1 MESWRSSA
9 SASASSSSCG
19 GGDQEEEED
28 RVRVR
33 ERGIVDVDTEED
45 EESLSLSLWLR
56 ALEAQ
61 SQSLG
66 ACRSDDRSLPSCL
79 LSPPTATAPLPLPLL
94 LRLSTLNPNPN
105 LCVPTPAA
113 QNRLLAHLT
122 QLLDLSQIGLLLR
135 CLCAPLVS
143 IRVGKI
149 NRLRNLLCPIPS
161 RGRLN
166 LNMAPSSWL
175 QISFVGDDS
184 GTEQLHS
191 ISCNCCEDD
200 RVIIEQIAADASGR
214 SFLVKLSESQVFYY
228 WLSEKSLSHGL
239 RLLDKMNDLLR
250 RRPTLSDLTGI
261 SSSCLDSL
269 GTHLQACLVSPNLA
283 EAQSI
288 HSESATPTCPSSENA
303 RFPYPQHHHTSIL
316 GQASSISS
324 SSPSSKGGA
333 SLSPRGKTCFKD
345 HSTSPSS
352 LRIGGGIRDSK
363 LKKHHGLLA
372 IPSLPFN
379 HPPATGSPPQSGVV
393 AGLSADLPPDFAPF
407 NPLTFQFPLPPP
419 DHASSIDKQPLFKP
433 QYCWCPMGP
442 SRVPSALPP
451 LPRLAVSPQVSAPN
465 SLSLGS
471 AASSEL
477 PKILYDPLVHLP
489 LPVSSLVI
497 PPLPGSSQFPAFTGL
512 ISDPIVHLPLM
523 DIRSSGQAY
532 LVSAGPAISTAIPPL
547 VVKPLVPATESV
559 VEKNARETLMRLLES
574 APMPNPIHAVAF
586 GMSAISSAISSM
598 ELDPSFEDDM
608 LSQAGEHG
616 EKEEEEEQE
625 IDCQMGKMRWA

>member
-1 MESWRSSA
+1 MDSSRSW
-9 SASASSSSCG
+9 G
-19 GGDQEEEED
+19 NEEEEEEHD
-28 RVRVR
+28 HQ
-33 ERGIVDVDTEED
+33 EED
-45 EESLSLSLWLR
+45 EGPSALQWLR
-56 ALEAQ
+56 ALQ
-61 SQSLG
+61 VHSMG
-66 ACRSDDRSLPSCL
+66 ACRSDDLSFPLPSSCCL
-79 LSPPTATAPLPLPLL
+79 LSPPPLPLL
-94 LRLSTLNPNPN
+94 LLRLCNPS
-105 LCVPTPAA
+105 PAA

-149 NRLRNLLCPIPS
+149 NRLPNLLCPIPS

-184 GTEQLHS
+184 GTEQLYS
-191 ISCNCCEDD
+191 ISCNSCEVD
-200 RVIIEQIAADASGR
+200 RVIIEQIAADTSGR
-214 SFLVKLSESQVFYY
+214 SFLVKLSDSQVFYY

-239 RLLDKMNDLLR
+239 HLLDKMNDLLR

-261 SSSCLDSL
+261 SSSCLDLL

-288 HSESATPTCPSSENA
+288 HSESAISTCPSSENA
-303 RFPYPQHHHTSIL
+303 RFPYPQNHRTSIL

-324 SSPSSKGGA
+324 SSPSSKGGG

-345 HSTSPSS
+345 HSSSLSS
-352 LRIGGGIRDSK
+352 LRIGRDIRDSK
-363 LKKHHGLLA
+363 LKKRHGSLLA

-379 HPPATGSPPQSGVV
+379 HPAATGSPPPSSVV

-419 DHASSIDKQPLFKP
+419 DHASSIGKQPLFKP

-451 LPRLAVSPQVSAPN
+451 LAVSPQVSAPN

-477 PKILYDPLVHLP
+477 PKVLHDPLVHLP
-489 LPVSSLVI
+489 LPISSLVI

-512 ISDPIVHLPLM
+512 MSDPIVHLPVM

-532 LVSAGPAISTAIPPL
+532 LVSAGPAMSTAIPPL
-547 VVKPLVPATESV
+547 VVKPLVPTMESV
-559 VEKNARETLMRLLES
+559 IEKNARETLMRLLES
-574 APMPNPIHAVAF
+574 APMPNPVHAVAF
-586 GMSAISSAISSM
+586 GVGAISSAISSM
-598 ELDPSFEDDM
+598 ELDPSLEDDM
-608 LSQAGEHG
+608 SSQA
-616 EKEEEEEQE
+616 EEQGE
-625 IDCQMGKMRWA
+625 NEQEQEQQIDN

>member
-1 MESWRSSA
+1 MDSRR
-9 SASASSSSCG
+9 SCG
-19 GGDQEEEED
+19 NKEEVEEEDHVHEHERDREEEE
-28 RVRVR
+28 
-33 ERGIVDVDTEED
+33 EAETT
-45 EESLSLSLWLR
+45 SALQWLR
-56 ALEAQ
+56 ALQ
-61 SQSLG
+61 VQSLG
-66 ACRSDDRSLPSCL
+66 ACRSDDRSLPPPLS
-79 LSPPTATAPLPLPLL
+79 LSPPPLPLL
-94 LRLSTLNPNPN
+94 LRLSTLN
-105 LCVPTPAA
+105 PAA

-149 NRLRNLLCPIPS
+149 NQLHNLLCPIPS

-184 GTEQLHS
+184 GTEQLYS
-191 ISCNCCEDD
+191 ISCNSCEVD

-228 WLSEKSLSHGL
+228 WLSEKSLPHGL
-239 RLLDKMNDLLR
+239 HLLDKMNDLLR

-269 GTHLQACLVSPNLA
+269 GTHLQACLVSPKLA

-288 HSESATPTCPSSENA
+288 HSESATSTCPSSENA
-303 RFPYPQHHHTSIL
+303 RLPYPQNHRTSIL

-324 SSPSSKGGA
+324 SSPSLKGGA

-345 HSTSPSS
+345 HSSSPSS
-352 LRIGGGIRDSK
+352 PRIGGGIRDSK
-363 LKKHHGLLA
+363 LKKRHGSLLA

-379 HPPATGSPPQSGVV
+379 HPPATGSPPSGVV

-419 DHASSIDKQPLFKP
+419 DHASSIDNQPLFKP

-451 LPRLAVSPQVSAPN
+451 LPPLAVSPQVSAPN

-477 PKILYDPLVHLP
+477 PKLLHDPLVHLP
-489 LPVSSLVI
+489 LPISSLVI

-512 ISDPIVHLPLM
+512 MSDPIVHLPVM

-532 LVSAGPAISTAIPPL
+532 LVSAGPAMSTAIPPL
-547 VVKPLVPATESV
+547 VVKPLVPTMESLI
-559 VEKNARETLMRLLES
+559 EKNARETLMRLLES
-574 APMPNPIHAVAF
+574 APMPNPVHAVAF
-586 GMSAISSAISSM
+586 GVGAISSAISSM
-598 ELDPSFEDDM
+598 ELDPSLEDDM
-608 LSQAGEHG
+608 SSQA
-616 EKEEEEEQE
+616 EEQGE
-625 IDCQMGKMRWA
+625 NEQEQEQQIDT